1 MGAKLIYFQFHQK
14 APVCISSPAPSR
26 TSSMSGATG
35 DEDESAVHITNGK
48 QAEVAAKRIFLN
60 VAKPG
65 SKSPFIACEIFTCE
79 VDIILKALV
88 EDEELMNMLFFFLEP
103 EHHHSALQS
112 KFIRL
117 SVLVLI
123 RLIGADEH
131 LYTSYVDSMQWLEDT
146 NVLEMIVDKFSST
159 VSLNYLS
166 MNRYYQQ
173 PYYVIYRLTVD
184 LFLYPLVILTQRIPK
199 VSCEEN

>member
-1 MGAKLIYFQFHQK
+1 
-14 APVCISSPAPSR
+14 
-26 TSSMSGATG
+26 
-35 DEDESAVHITNGK
+35 
-48 QAEVAAKRIFLN
+48 
-60 VAKPG
+60 
-65 SKSPFIACEIFTCE
+65 
-79 VDIILKALV
+79 
-88 EDEELMNMLFFFLEP
+88 MNMLFFFLEP
-103 EHHHSALQS
+103 KHHHSALLAGYFS
-112 KFIRL
+112 K
-117 SVLVLI
+117 VLI
-123 RLIGADEH
+123 RLIGANEH

-146 NVLEMIVDKFSST
+146 NVLEMIVNKFSST